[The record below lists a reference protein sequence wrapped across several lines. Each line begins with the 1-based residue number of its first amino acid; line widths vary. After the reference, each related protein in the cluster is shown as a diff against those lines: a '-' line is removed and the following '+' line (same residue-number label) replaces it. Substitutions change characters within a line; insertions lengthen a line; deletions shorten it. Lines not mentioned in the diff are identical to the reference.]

1 MVSLSGGMKVL
12 GLLALV
18 LALFQ
23 LGVSAA
29 AAPEEPPTCGALCIQ
44 SEAIKSPCGLNV
56 TCICTNVELNEKI
69 SACVAANCTVR
80 ESLLV
85 QSYSKHTCNA
95 PSRDRTTLVWVIGI
109 VFLVLGLI
117 GFGLRVMA
125 RVFVVKQTWG
135 SDDWVMLFAV
145 ALMIPLNALSVQIS
159 RVGLGKDIWNVHPD
173 DITDFLYLFY
183 WDELLY
189 LGALPVTKISILLFY
204 LKVFPGKN
212 IRLACWIFIGLNV
225 AYFITFELISIFQCR
240 PIEGAWRAWDKEFKA
255 KCNNINLQGWFA
267 AILNIILDVGTM
279 VIPLKELYALSMSLK
294 KKIQLMLMFSVGIF
308 AVRLQSLASYA
319 TTSNVTQDYVEIG
332 YWSTIEVP
340 VGIICACMPAIR
352 ALFGIIFPKVFASTN
367 RSKNS
372 YANISESKQPTSD
385 RKGGNTP
392 QITIETEISTRYSR
406 HHDDSSV
413 IELTHMGREQGHEE
427 SAWTDRRPTVPSEP
441 V

>member
-1 MVSLSGGMKVL
+1 MKVL
-12 GLLALV
+12 GSLALV

-29 AAPEEPPTCGALCIQ
+29 AAPEEPPTCGALCIEE
-44 SEAIKSPCGLNV
+44 EAIKSSCGLNT

-69 SACVAANCTVR
+69 SVCVAANCTVR

-85 QSYSKHTCNA
+85 QSYSKHTCKA

-145 ALMIPLNALSVQIS
+145 AMMIPLNALSVQIS
-159 RVGLGKDIWNVHPD
+159 RVGLGKDIWNVQPD

-240 PIEGAWRAWDKEFKA
+240 PIDGAWKAWDKEYKA

-279 VIPLKELYALSMSLK
+279 VIPLKELYGLSMSLK

-308 AVRLQSLASYA
+308 PPSISSKLRNNQQ
-319 TTSNVTQDYVEIG
+319 QDYVEIG

-352 ALFGIIFPKVFASTN
+352 ALFGIVFPKVFASTN

-372 YANISESKQPTSD
+372 YANISESKQPTGD
-385 RKGGNTP
+385 RKGGATP

-413 IELTHMGREQGHEE
+413 IELTQMGREQQGHEE
-427 SAWTDRRPTVPSEP
+427 TAWTDRRPAVPSEP